1 MFIAQVTAEKTHKR
15 KLVEDEVK
23 DLNTKKAR
31 LQKDLDALTKSAD
44 TFALQAEQKGDL
56 TLIAKS
62 NSLRKSAKEKST
74 ELSNCLQ
81 VISDK
86 LLELQNC

>member
-1 MFIAQVTAEKTHKR
+1 MTEKIEKR

-31 LQKDLDALTKSAD
+31 LQKDINALAKSAD
-44 TFALQAEQKGDL
+44 SFALQAEQKGDL

-62 NSLRKSAKEKST
+62 NCMRKSAQEKST
-74 ELSNCLQ
+74 ELSTCLQ
-81 VISDK
+81 LLSDK
-86 LLELQNC
+86 QLELLNC